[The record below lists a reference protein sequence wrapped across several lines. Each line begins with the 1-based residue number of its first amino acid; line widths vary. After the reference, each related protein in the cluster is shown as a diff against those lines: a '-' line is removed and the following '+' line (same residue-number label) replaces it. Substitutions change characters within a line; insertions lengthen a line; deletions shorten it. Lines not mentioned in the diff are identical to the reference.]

1 MAAMESSS
9 AEQLW
14 WTELD
19 DAAWYQFE
27 PAVYGS
33 TSSSL
38 LSWSYILEKDLLD
51 GDQLANEIWQY
62 RLMNGPGFFSSNP
75 YMSYHWVPKPE
86 NVESLREKSPEQ
98 TKKEI
103 KDLNKAKKMAAADPS
118 VSDHCSPIPE
128 SVESLREESPE
139 WRKKEIKKMIKHLK
153 KAKKRAKKITKDIN
167 EIEAQIQELKEGEKM
182 AAVKE
187 TRRPQWRSRLVSV
200 LRSLFCCCKTNE
212 AE

>member
-1 MAAMESSS
+1 MERILLRGTKHMAAMESSS

-103 KDLNKAKKMAAADPS
+103 KDLNKAKKMAAA
-118 VSDHCSPIPE
+118 
-128 SVESLREESPE
+128 EESPE

>member
-1 MAAMESSS
+1 MERILLRGTKHMAAMESSS

-51 GDQLANEIWQY
+51 GDQLANE
-62 RLMNGPGFFSSNP
+62 M
-75 YMSYHWVPKPE
+75 
-86 NVESLREKSPEQ
+86 EKSPEQ